1 MPQKTDNFRPWLVL
15 AAATGINLMLGIQY
29 SWSVIKKALVT
40 DWHWTQVE
48 ASLPYT
54 FYTAMFALSSVAG
67 GNLQDK
73 YGPRLVASV
82 AGLLLGGG
90 LMACSLFTDPLAVMI
105 SYGAAGAGSGLSMA
119 TTVPTCMKCC
129 PPGKRGLITGIVM
142 GGAGIAPAYFSPL
155 ATWLLGRCGISAT
168 FFLLGA
174 GIFTV
179 IIIMAQFL
187 NIPAAGYR
195 TAGAPAASGDAAST
209 GRPDICWREMLKL
222 PVFYKLWLAYFFMS
236 SGGLM
241 IIGHIATIATVQ
253 ANWENGFYL
262 VMLLAVFNTGGRI
275 TGGHLSDK
283 FGRLPTLRAVFLVV
297 AANLLLFATYTT
309 PLLLSA
315 GAALTGLCYGAGASL
330 IALITAEY
338 FGLKHLGA
346 NYGIILTSWGAA
358 GVLGPILG
366 GRAADLTGQYVAA
379 YLVSAAL
386 LFLAFLLA
394 FTIKPPAVETKRP
407 ANAEHKS
414 I

>member
-1 MPQKTDNFRPWLVL
+1 MPQETDKFRPWLVL

-40 DWHWTQVE
+40 DWHWTHVE

-54 FYTAMFALSSVAG
+54 FYTAMLALSSVIG
-67 GNLQDK
+67 GNLQDRF
-73 YGPRLVASV
+73 GPRLIASV
-82 AGLLLGGG
+82 GGLLMGGG
-90 LMACSLFTDPLAVMI
+90 LMACSLSTDPLAVMV
-105 SYGAAGAGSGLSMA
+105 SYGMAGAGSGLSLA
-119 TTVPTCMKCC
+119 TTVPTCVKCC
-129 PPGKRGLITGIVM
+129 APDKRGLITGIVM

-155 ATWLLGRCGISAT
+155 ANWLLGRYGVSHT

-187 NIPAAGYR
+187 KVPAAGNL
-195 TAGAPAASGDAAST
+195 TVGAPEASRATASL
-209 GRPDICWREMLKL
+209 RQPDIAWREMLKL
-222 PVFYKLWLAYFFMS
+222 PVFYKVWLAYFFMS

-241 IIGHIATIATVQ
+241 VIGHIATIATAQ

-275 TGGHLSDK
+275 TGGHLSDR
-283 FGRLPTLRAVFLVV
+283 FGRLPTLRAVFLIV
-297 AANLLLFATYTT
+297 AVNLLLFSTYTT
-309 PLLLSA
+309 PLLLA
-315 GAALTGLCYGAGASL
+315 VGAALTGMCYGAGASL

-338 FGLKHLGA
+338 FGLKNLGA
-346 NYGIILTSWGAA
+346 NYGLILTSWGAA

-366 GRAADLTGQYVAA
+366 GRAADLTGQYVVA

-394 FTIKPPAVETKRP
+394 FTIKPPAAKTP
-407 ANAEHKS
+407 AGF
-414 I
+414 

>member
-40 DWHWTQVE
+40 DWHWTHVE

-54 FYTAMFALSSVAG
+54 FYTAIFALSSVIG

-73 YGPRLVASV
+73 YGPRLIASV

-90 LMACSLFTDPLAVMI
+90 LMACSLSTDPLAVMI
-105 SYGAAGAGSGLSMA
+105 AYGIAGAGSGLSLA
-119 TTVPTCMKCC
+119 TSVPTCVKCC

-155 ATWLLGRCGISAT
+155 ATWLLGRYGISHT

-187 NIPAAGYR
+187 KVSAAESQPDR
-195 TAGAPAASGDAAST
+195 STEAPRAATVLSQT
-209 GRPDICWREMLKL
+209 DIAWREMLKL

-241 IIGHIATIATVQ
+241 VIGHIATIATAQ

-275 TGGHLSDK
+275 TGGHLSDR
-283 FGRLPTLRAVFLVV
+283 FGRLPTLRAVFLIVTV
-297 AANLLLFATYTT
+297 NLLLFSTYTT
-309 PLLLSA
+309 PLLLSV
-315 GAALTGLCYGAGASL
+315 GAALTGICYGAGASL

-338 FGLKHLGA
+338 FGLKNLGA

-366 GRAADLTGQYVAA
+366 GRAADLTGQYTVA

-386 LFLAFLLA
+386 LLLAFLLA
-394 FTIKPPAVETKRP
+394 FTIKPPSSSQTPGRF
-407 ANAEHKS
+407 
-414 I
+414 